1 MSTASGSLSAEQN
14 QRLEEILGTYVE
26 EGAISTALLV
36 DHDGHLISQWGE
48 ASSVEPVSFGALVSA
63 NFASTQQI
71 ATQMGETEF
80 SAFFIQGNQK
90 DLYIHAVGDS
100 AVLVSIFPNTTKLG
114 MVKVFAEK
122 TVKDLAETL
131 AAGGGGE
138 GMSVGGG
145 FADTALEELDTIL
158 GG

>member
-1 MSTASGSLSAEQN
+1 MSTSSGSLSAEQN
-14 QRLEEILGTYVE
+14 QRLEEILASYLKEAGI
-26 EGAISTALLV
+26 ATALLV
-36 DHDGHLISQWGE
+36 DHDGHLISQTGE
-48 ASSVEPVSFGALVSA
+48 SSTVEPVSFGALVSA

-71 ATQMGETEF
+71 ASQMGEAEF
-80 SAFFIQGNQK
+80 RAFFIQGEAK
-90 DLYIHAVGDS
+90 DLYIHAVGDT
-100 AVLVSIFPNTTKLG
+100 AVLVSVFENTTKLG

-122 TVKDLAETL
+122 AVTELADTL

-145 FADTALEELDTIL
+145 FADSALDELDTIL